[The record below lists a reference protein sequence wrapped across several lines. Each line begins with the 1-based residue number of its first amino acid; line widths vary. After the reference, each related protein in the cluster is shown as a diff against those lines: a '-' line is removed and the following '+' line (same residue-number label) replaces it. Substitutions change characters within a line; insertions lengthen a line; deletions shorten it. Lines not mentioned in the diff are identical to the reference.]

1 MPLSR
6 LDNFLKNARG
16 NILYVNPNDL
26 DSTDSIE
33 NQGNSLTRPF
43 KTIQRALIE
52 ASRFSYQRGLDN
64 DRFGQTTIMLYPG
77 DHVVDNRPGW
87 IPDGANSYR
96 QRNGQVT
103 SNFSQWDLT
112 TNYDLTDPDNV
123 LYKMNSINGGV
134 ILPRGTSIIG
144 LDLRKTRIRPLY
156 VPNPEN
162 DNIERSCIF
171 RVTGSCYLWQFSIL
185 DADPNGTVY
194 KDYTSNIFVPNFS
207 HHKLSC
213 FEYADGTNPV
223 NISDT
228 FQTYST
234 DRTDLDMYYEKVG
247 LVYGP
252 SSGREIEPD
261 YPSSALDI
269 QPKIDEYRIVG
280 PTGGEVGITSI
291 KAGDGSTSTSTITV
305 TLADSLAGLD
315 VDTAFRV
322 NGITASGY
330 DGQYVVSEIISST
343 EFQYQVQNAPLNPLP
358 SVTGATVN
366 LSVDTVTS
374 ASPYIFNISLRSV
387 YGMCGLLA
395 DGDKASGFKSMVV
408 AQFTGIGLQKDDNA
422 FVKYDP
428 TSGEYKDS
436 TFAGNENIHSDSLAV
451 FKPSYANFHIKAVNN
466 SFLQLVSIFAIGYA
480 EHFVA
485 ESGGDHSITNSNSNF
500 GAKALIASG
509 FRKEAFSR
517 DDVGYITHI
526 IPPKEI
532 ETLET
537 SIEFLSIDVN
547 STIGAAQTNRL
558 YLYNQNNIDNIPD
571 SNLEGY
577 RIAAKPNDSLNVL
590 ISEGGV
596 SQQYSSRI
604 IQPNTEYSGNEISY
618 QKTFTVGRSVGINSI
633 TGNTLTLTNNHN
645 FINGE
650 TIRVLS
656 DNAQLPDGINFN
668 TLYYAI
674 TDGVNPDQIKIAAT
688 FNDAINGQEISI
700 NDRGG
705 ILSIQ
710 SRVSDKN
717 SGDIGH
723 PIQFDSTINQWY
735 INVASASTENSIYPT
750 IVSLGATVL
759 GQATPRTFINRR
771 PDTRNLLD
779 SIYRVR
785 YVIPAASGIT
795 SARPP
800 IDGYVIQ
807 ESNNTLAT
815 TNTEVESYYSPTTV
829 SITNSNQQRNFRIIA
844 DASYSGGVAE
854 IITELPHNLSIGSQV
869 EINNVKSSNNTEG
882 TANLG
887 YNGTH
892 FVVGISSTKQFTYS
906 LAENPGTFDKS
917 QTVSRTT
924 SLPTFSRKKYEG
936 TYYVYRSQEIQKY
949 VAGQQDGIYQ
959 LFVINSSNRPNVSP
973 FTEQRFSQPIQY
985 FYPQTNRDNPNSDP
999 KSSVSFAVARP
1010 VGQVVIDDPQHSITK
1025 ETLENELKDS
1035 GVGVG
1040 ITDIVS
1046 TSGIAHTI
1054 YTTIDHGFNRITQVS
1069 IASSGAGYGYGSAG
1083 NIYNARLVGF
1093 AGSITGYNATARIS
1107 VDASGGITDVKI
1119 MDGGSAYGIGNT
1131 LAVVGV
1137 ATTTGYSQAVVT
1149 VDNIYNNVG
1158 DTIAISGV
1166 VPEENYG
1173 YNTLYRISGI
1183 PTGNSKQIEVES
1195 SETVVGYNTHPGI
1208 GVTNT
1213 LNTQVLLTGRTL
1225 GITSFTY
1232 ENTTGIASV
1241 TTSDYHGVK
1250 VDNKIRIG
1258 GANSSLY
1265 NGDFIVKKVDHV
1277 NKKFDI
1283 YVGITTSYPSTAGT
1297 LYAYRPGFTANG
1309 GNVSIE
1315 NENLSGRL
1323 VSSYAGITTTLTA
1336 AIADATTDEIQL
1348 DDIET
1353 LDLELGDF
1361 LLIDEEIVRI
1371 KETVSTGNVS
1381 NPPSNPIK
1389 VFRGILGTRPTS
1401 HVIKSVVRKIKC
1413 FPIELRRNSII
1424 RASGHTFEYVGFGP
1438 GNYSTALPDRQDR
1451 QITAQE
1457 EILAQ
1462 STKLEGGIN
1471 IYTAMNSDGDF
1482 YIGNK
1487 KVSSA
1492 TGQEEVFDAPIPSVT
1507 GEDLGASGVN
1517 IGFDVLTPLE
1527 VSVSRSVRVEGGP
1540 DGTIISEFDG
1550 PVIFNNKITTT
1561 SEKGVETSS
1570 LYLQG
1575 NATVSRKYT
1584 VGISTP
1590 SLSGNPGDIEYNA
1603 TPSKGGYGG
1612 WVYTTDNDWYRFGNV
1627 SIEKNS
1633 NVNVFDK
1640 VGIAT
1645 TNPGN
1650 QLLKVEAGSTT
1661 LNVDTDGVGIGT
1673 TGNGIALN
1681 VIGIVSATQLYGDG
1695 SNLTNLPSDSL
1706 WVGVGAGGTGIYPKD
1721 LLNVG
1726 VGTDDP
1732 EYLLHVSGA
1741 GVTDLYVEGG
1751 SRFISTADFDSKL
1764 NVHGQLVS
1772 TDFDLN
1778 DSSSGSITAGIVT
1791 TNILRVGAG
1800 FTAIAT
1806 TEDDRVGVGTL
1817 IPRAKFDIEGSAK
1830 FKTYSENIETVTI
1843 SNQQVTVDLTK
1854 AQNFSLT
1861 VTSNVD
1867 KFILQN
1873 CPSGLTAFTLK
1884 LTQNGTGNYDVD
1896 LDTFRTIGDV
1906 TIPVYWPGGVLP
1918 IVTPTPGKTD
1928 VYSFITFDG
1937 GSSLY
1942 AVIGGQNFTL
1952 GASGSGGIST
1962 TSVLTTAD
1970 YATTANY
1977 ALVAGIATVASG
1989 LSGTANVNT
1998 TGIITASSFVG
2009 NGSGLTNVS
2018 ALTANIA
2025 TFATSAGSAVNA
2037 TNATRSGYADVAG
2050 IATVATTT
2058 GYATTAGIATESII
2072 SSYASTAGIATYAS
2086 VSGIATLAG
2095 YATSTGISSYSSF
2108 AFSAGISTIS
2118 EGLFGIP
2125 NITVSNIDASAGIV
2139 TLGSSVTIGVGI
2151 TDFIVNGY
2159 GYIREG
2165 LDVGQSLTAN
2175 TINTSEVTGIST
2187 NLIIDGDGTQVSIG
2201 TNTTFTTGPGYGL
2214 VVFNTTHKEN
2224 QLALVGGSAGQN
2236 SSRIHFYDFH
2246 PAGPNYSYLNVEGY
2260 GLKFGSTIS
2269 AASNDLLEIT
2279 SNGDLKVSG
2288 IVTSVSGIVT
2298 YYGDSSYTVD
2308 GRWEI
2313 TNSGT
2318 SDYILSGIGITAGNN
2333 TDPILYLARGRV
2345 YEFKNTVPGSHPF
2358 EIRTSSGGAAYIPGI
2373 STYSD
2378 GSSVVT
2384 RFEIPFNAPNSLFY
2398 QCTVHASMGSTITIY
2413 PSI

>member
-1 MPLSR
+1 MSR
-6 LDNFLKNARG
+6 SVLVVE
-16 NILYVNPNDL
+16 YVWKV
-26 DSTDSIE
+26 SE
-33 NQGNSLTRPF
+33 MF
-43 KTIQRALIE
+43 
-52 ASRFSYQRGLDN
+52 
-64 DRFGQTTIMLYPG
+64 
-77 DHVVDNRPGW
+77 
-87 IPDGANSYR
+87 
-96 QRNGQVT
+96 
-103 SNFSQWDLT
+103 
-112 TNYDLTDPDNV
+112 
-123 LYKMNSINGGV
+123 
-134 ILPRGTSIIG
+134 
-144 LDLRKTRIRPLY
+144 
-156 VPNPEN
+156 
-162 DNIERSCIF
+162 
-171 RVTGSCYLWQFSIL
+171 TG
-185 DADPNGTVY
+185 
-194 KDYTSNIFVPNFS
+194 FVPSAYSNAASLWWEKF
-207 HHKLSC
+207 
-213 FEYADGTNPV
+213 GTNPV

-234 DRTDLDMYYEKVG
+234 TRTDLDMYYEKVG

-261 YPSSALDI
+261 YPSAALDI
-269 QPKIDEYRIVG
+269 QPKIDEFRIVG

-291 KAGDGSTSTSTITV
+291 KAGDGVTSSSVITV
-305 TLADSLAGLD
+305 TLTDTIAGLD
-315 VDTAFRV
+315 VDTAFQV

-408 AQFTGIGLQKDDNA
+408 AQFTGISLQKDDNA
-422 FVKYDP
+422 FVKYDA
-428 TSGEYKDS
+428 TSGEYKDL

-451 FKPSYANFHIKAVNN
+451 FKPGYENFHIKAVNN

-480 EHFVA
+480 QHFVA

-509 FRKEAFSR
+509 FRKDAFPR
-517 DDVGYITHI
+517 DDIGYITHI

-537 SIEFLSIDVN
+537 SVEFLSIDVN
-547 STIGAAQTNRL
+547 ATIGAAQTNRL
-558 YLYNQNNIDNIPD
+558 YLYNQNNVDIIPDNI
-571 SNLEGY
+571 LEGY
-577 RIAAKPNDSLNVL
+577 RIGARPNDELNVL
-590 ISEGGV
+590 IAEGGV
-596 SQQYSSRI
+596 TQQYSSRI

-618 QKTFTVGRSVGINSI
+618 QKQFTVGRNAGINSI
-633 TGNTLTLTNNHN
+633 TGNTLTLTNSHN

-650 TIRVLS
+650 TIRILS
-656 DNAQLPDGINFN
+656 DDAQLPDGLNFN

-674 TDGVNPDQIKIAAT
+674 TDGVNPDQIKVAAT
-688 FNDAINGQEISI
+688 FNDAINNQEVTI

-710 SRVSDKN
+710 SRVSDKS
-717 SGDIGH
+717 SGDLGH
-723 PIQFDSTINQWY
+723 PVQFDSTRNQWY
-735 INVASASTENSIYPT
+735 INVATASTENAIYPT
-750 IVSLGATVL
+750 VVGLGSTVL

-807 ESNNTLAT
+807 ESNNVLAT
-815 TNTEVESYYSPTTV
+815 SNSEIETYYSPTTV

-844 DASYSGGVAE
+844 DASYAAGVAQ
-854 IITELPHNLSIGSQV
+854 IITELPHNLSVGSQV
-869 EINNVKSSNNTEG
+869 EINNVKSTNNTAG
-882 TANLG
+882 TDNLG

-892 FVVGISSTKQFTYS
+892 TVTGISSTKQFQYS
-906 LAENPGTFDKS
+906 LTEDPGTFDLS

-959 LFVINSSNRPNVSP
+959 LFVINSSNRPNVAP

-985 FYPQTNRDNPNSDP
+985 FYPQTNRDNPNADP

-1046 TSGIAHTI
+1046 TTGLAHTV

-1093 AGSITGYNATARIS
+1093 AGSTTGYNATARIT
-1107 VDASGGITDVKI
+1107 VDATGGITDVKI

-1137 ATTTGYSQAVVT
+1137 ATTTGYSQAVVS

-1158 DTIAISGV
+1158 DTISISGL
-1166 VPEENYG
+1166 VPEDNYG
-1173 YNTLYRISGI
+1173 YNTLYRISDI
-1183 PTGNSKQIEVES
+1183 PTGNSKQIEVAS
-1195 SETVVGYNTHPGI
+1195 SELVVGFNTHPGI
-1208 GVTNT
+1208 GITNT
-1213 LNTQVLLTGRTL
+1213 SNAQILLTGKTL

-1232 ENTTGIASV
+1232 SNTTGIATV

-1283 YVGITTSYPSTAGT
+1283 YVGITTTYPSTAGT
-1297 LYAYRPGFTANG
+1297 LYAYRPGFAANG

-1323 VSSYAGITTTLTA
+1323 VASYAGITTTLTA

-1361 LLIDEEIVRI
+1361 LLVDEEIMRI

-1401 HVIKSVVRKIKC
+1401 HVIKSVVRKIRC

-1457 EILAQ
+1457 ELLAQ
-1462 STKLEGGIN
+1462 STKIEGGIN

-1482 YIGNK
+1482 YVGNK

-1507 GEDLGASGVN
+1507 GEDLGAAGVN

-1527 VSVSRSVRVEGGP
+1527 VSVSRSIRVEGGP

-1561 SEKGVETSS
+1561 SDKGVETTS

-1603 TPSKGGYGG
+1603 TPSRGGFAG
-1612 WVYTTDNDWYRFGNV
+1612 WVYSADNDWYRFGNV

-1633 NVNVFDK
+1633 NVNIFDK

-1673 TGNGIALN
+1673 TGNGVALN

-1695 SNLTNLPSDSL
+1695 SALTNLPSDSL
-1706 WVGVGAGGTGIYPKD
+1706 WSGVGAGGTGIYPKD

-1726 VGTDDP
+1726 VGTDNP
-1732 EYLLHVSGA
+1732 EYPLHVSGS
-1741 GVTDLYVEGG
+1741 GVTDLYVDGG

-1772 TDFDLN
+1772 IDFDLN
-1778 DSSSGSITAGIVT
+1778 DSASGAITAGIVT

-1800 FTAIAT
+1800 FTSIAT
-1806 TEDDRVGVGTL
+1806 TEDDKVGIGTL
-1817 IPRAKFDIEGSAK
+1817 IPRAKFDVEGSAR
-1830 FKTYSENIETVTI
+1830 FKTYSEVIETVTI
-1843 SNQQVTVDLTK
+1843 SNQQVTIDLTK
-1854 AQNFSLT
+1854 AQNFNLT

-1896 LDTFRTIGDV
+1896 LDTFRTVGDV

-1928 VYSFITFDG
+1928 FYSFITFDG
-1937 GSSLY
+1937 GASLY

-1977 ALVAGIATVASG
+1977 ALVAGIATVANG

-1998 TGIITASSFVG
+1998 TGIITAANFVG
-2009 NGSGLTNVS
+2009 SGSGLTNVS
-2018 ALTANIA
+2018 ALTANTA

-2037 TNATRSGYADVAG
+2037 TNASRADYADVAG
-2050 IATVATTT
+2050 IATVATTA
-2058 GYATTAGIATESII
+2058 GYATTAGIATVATTSGYSDI
-2072 SSYASTAGIATYAS
+2072 SGIATVATTAGYATTAGIATVATTAIVSGYATTA
-2086 VSGIATLAG
+2086 GIATVAEGLTSIANVVTSGIITASVFFGSGSGLTNLNAVYSDVAG
-2095 YATSTGISSYSSF
+2095 VSTV
-2108 AFSAGISTIS
+2108 S
-2118 EGLFGIP
+2118 EGL
-2125 NITVSNIDASAGIV
+2125 
-2139 TLGSSVTIGVGI
+2139 
-2151 TDFIVNGY
+2151 
-2159 GYIREG
+2159 
-2165 LDVGQSLTAN
+2165 
-2175 TINTSEVTGIST
+2175 TGDPS
-2187 NLIIDGDGTQVSIG
+2187 VSIG
-2201 TNTTFTTGPGYGL
+2201 NL
-2214 VVFNTTHKEN
+2214 SVVGVSTLKNVKIDIGIITC
-2224 QLALVGGSAGQN
+2224 
-2236 SSRIHFYDFH
+2236 SSSTVVSFFGD
-2246 PAGPNYSYLNVEGY
+2246 ASYA
-2260 GLKFGSTIS
+2260 I
-2269 AASNDLLEIT
+2269 
-2279 SNGDLKVSG
+2279 
-2288 IVTSVSGIVT
+2288 
-2298 YYGDSSYTVD
+2298 D
-2308 GRWEI
+2308 GRWSLVNNA
-2313 TNSGT
+2313 TDHYT
-2318 SDYILSGIGITAGNN
+2318 FTGIGITSGNQD
-2333 TDPILYLARGRV
+2333 DPILYLARGRV
-2345 YEFKNTVPGSHPF
+2345 YEFKNTVPNTHPF
-2358 EIRTSSGGAAYIPGI
+2358 EIRLSNGGSAYSSGI
-2373 STYSD
+2373 STYTDDSD
-2378 GSSVVT
+2378 GVSVVT
-2384 RFEIPFNAPNSLFY
+2384 RIEIPFDAPNSLFY
-2398 QCTVHASMGSTITIY
+2398 QCTSHASMGSTITIY